1 MASARPARAL
11 GYAWH
16 GVCTRTLSAAG
27 QTGTHRT
34 HNDTMRHP
42 TPHRHPALLQLSP
55 LAWATLATCA
65 GLLNASG
72 AMAAESSEAPSEV
85 EPVVVSASPRATPL
99 QDAPFAASVVDNRTL
114 RSAGPM
120 VNLSEAMARVP
131 GLVVNNRN
139 NYAQDLQIS
148 SRGFG
153 ARATFG
159 VRGLRLYTDGIPAT
173 MPDGQGQVGHF
184 DLANAQRIEVIRGPF
199 SALYGNA
206 AGGVISLVSQPITE
220 RYFESAIDIGSNA
233 LYQVRLAGSA
243 PISDTLSMSA
253 SASSMHTDGPRDHS
267 AADRHLGNVKA
278 EWRLTQDR
286 IVAQLSH
293 QVLQA
298 QDPLGLNRQQF
309 DADPDQTTP
318 EARQY
323 NTRKNLNQTQV
334 GTSWQHRFTQAG
346 ALQESQLVAYA
357 GRRTVTQFQSIAA
370 STQGTNPLTSR
381 HSGGVVDFD
390 RDYMGLDGR
399 LNWRWTNVDLV
410 TGLNAEDQYDARRG
424 YLNYTGP
431 SSSPVYGVKGSQ
443 RRDEANSARTREAYA
458 QAEWTFAP
466 EWAAT
471 AGLRSGQVTMVSKD
485 NYILGA
491 NVNDSGLLRFHYNTP
506 VVGLRWKAS
515 PTLTLHAGA
524 GRGFESPT
532 LGEVAY
538 RPDGSGGFN
547 MALKPQTSR
556 HAELGSKWRPSAG
569 VGLDATLFVV
579 NTSNEIGV
587 LSNSGGRSTF
597 QNVGHTQRKGLELA
611 GQWRLHLARCH
622 VPRQLPHLCGHPVH
636 RGHRPCGGRQPHRRH
651 AEAQRLCRTGVAAEA
666 RDGSRPGMAGA
677 RAHRRQRPQ
686 QRLCSRL
693 GRRQRPLDPTLPA
706 RRSGQRHRGAGPSG
720 QRGRQ
725 ALCRQ
730 RDRQRRQ
737 QPLLRACSGPQRPA
751 VRPLS
756 ARLLSAPP
764 HHAQKSGAPRGA
776 VMRPGC

>member
-286 IVAQLSH
+286 IVVQLSH

-485 NYILGA
+485 NYVLGA

-611 GQWRLHLARCH
+611 GQWRLNPQWRAAAAFTWLDATYRDNFLTCAGTPCTVATAPVAAGNRIAGTQKHNAFAELVWQPKRGMEAGLEWQARGRTAVNDRNSDFAAGWGVVNVRWTQRFQLDAQGSAIEVLAR
-622 VPRQLPHLCGHPVH
+622 VDNVGDKRYAGSVIVNDGNSRFFEP
-636 RGHRPCGGRQPHRRH
+636 
-651 AEAQRLCRTGVAAEA
+651 AA
-666 RDGSRPGMAGA
+666 G
-677 RAHRRQRPQ
+677 
-686 QRLCSRL
+686 
-693 GRRQRPLDPTLPA
+693 
-706 RRSGQRHRGAGPSG
+706 RSG
-720 QRGRQ
+720 
-725 ALCRQ
+725 
-730 RDRQRRQ
+730 
-737 QPLLRACSGPQRPA
+737 
-751 VRPLS
+751 
-756 ARLLSAPP
+756 LLSVRYL
-764 HHAQKSGAPRGA
+764 HGF
-776 VMRPGC
+776 